1 MLRSRRRDKSMQMDG
16 LTQEE
21 REMQGRINGESDM
34 TDFENPH
41 VSILAS
47 PRPYTPS
54 LSCGIVPLYS
64 LRHAIN

>member
-34 TDFENPH
+34 TD
-41 VSILAS
+41 
-47 PRPYTPS
+47 
-54 LSCGIVPLYS
+54 
-64 LRHAIN
+64 